1 MTKQFSLRYTLFL
14 FLSDLILAVVALY
27 LASQVRDII
36 PLGKS
41 LGSRP
46 TAWTL
51 PWPIYVATVGIW
63 ATTFVTLN
71 VYLPQ
76 QVMQLRMEL
85 VKVVEAAI
93 FAWMILA
100 GVLYLSFR
108 EVSRLQFIYFLGL
121 YILLIIAYRITV
133 RIVLLSRGSYRSD
146 TRRVL
151 IVGTGEIANMLA
163 DLVQSHGWMGL
174 ELEGFVSDDGGTP
187 VVSRPMLGQ
196 LDETL
201 RIVEQKNIDEVL
213 IALPRDD
220 FHQTRELIYRL
231 QALPVNIRLVPD
243 YFDMVFLCLDFENF
257 SGIPLLSL
265 KEPVLDPFQRL
276 TKRGFDLCVTLLIL
290 LPALPV
296 MGVIALMIR
305 LDSPGPVLF
314 RQKRVG
320 ERGHL
325 FTMLK
330 FRTMCQNAEQFQAD
344 INLVDDEGN
353 LIHKHEDD
361 PRVTRIGG
369 FLRRT
374 SLDELPQLFNII
386 RGEMS
391 LVGPRPEMPW
401 LVDMYEPW
409 QRKRFEVPQ
418 GLTGWWQVNGRSDK
432 PMHLHTED
440 DLYYI
445 QHYSLLLDVR
455 IIWRTIRAVLLG
467 NGAY

>member
-1 MTKQFSLRYTLFL
+1 MTKQFGLRYTLFL
-14 FLSDLILAVVALY
+14 LFSDLILAVVALF
-27 LASQVRDII
+27 LASYLRDII

-41 LGSRP
+41 LGNP
-46 TAWTL
+46 GTASSL

-85 VKVVEAAI
+85 VKVTEAAI

-100 GVLYLSFR
+100 GVLYFSFR
-108 EVSRLQFIYFLGL
+108 EVSRLQFVYFLSL
-121 YILLIIAYRITV
+121 YILLVVTFRITV
-133 RIVLLSRGSYRSD
+133 RIGLQSRGVYRTDS
-146 TRRVL
+146 RRVL
-151 IVGTGEIANMLA
+151 IVGTGEIAYMLA
-163 DLVQSHGWMGL
+163 DLVQSHSWMGL
-174 ELEGFVSDDGGTP
+174 ELGGFVSDDGTP
-187 VVSRPMLGQ
+187 IVSRPVLGK

-201 RIVEQKNIDEVL
+201 RIVEQENINEVL

-220 FHQTRELIYRL
+220 FQQTRELIYRL

-276 TKRGFDLCVTLLIL
+276 TKRVFDLCVTLLVL

-296 MGVIALMIR
+296 MGVITLLIR

-314 RQKRVG
+314 RQERVG
-320 ERGHL
+320 ERGRL

-330 FRTMCQNAEQFQAD
+330 FRTMYQNAEQFQAD
-344 INLVDDEGN
+344 VNLVDDEGN
-353 LIHKHEDD
+353 LIHKREDD
-361 PRVTRIGG
+361 PRVTRLGG

-445 QHYSLLLDVR
+445 QHYSLLLDIR
-455 IIWRTIRAVLLG
+455 IIWRTIRVVLLG